1 MPCNVYRCLDLF
13 NEKDL
18 LEFAADITAKKQSNM
33 RNFMEGFL
41 TSTVELKRNDSTQA
55 TYRLFGQRMCHSLFQ
70 KVFQHSSMVK
80 SIRHDFISSS
90 SSIPLLLK
98 NEKRGGNCFKED
110 DLSVGSNWAVQFLLN
125 YGRTYGRPRP
135 DGREYKKAS
144 NKSPDNTIYMLNT
157 CVTKRDVYE
166 EYKRVFAQACSDNWF
181 LSINLC
187 MNIDVEA
194 SIQPKSMPEEP
205 ISYSWF
211 TSVWEKRSPFVVVGA
226 KQTDYCDTCKAFNE
240 AVHTDELEY
249 QHGTHVISAR
259 AHRAQYNQ
267 NIQNVYSS
275 SDSMQIDLDYA
286 EGVSYPQ
293 YRQQPGSLDAYCIT
307 PRDSLRPTSNV
318 LIFCYKKECIQLGKV
333 VMQLFRWL
341 TTSLKI
347 QYLGTSDICFC
358 KVITVWVKQKITFL
372 LPI

>member
-1 MPCNVYRCLDLF
+1 
-13 NEKDL
+13 
-18 LEFAADITAKKQSNM
+18 
-33 RNFMEGFL
+33 
-41 TSTVELKRNDSTQA
+41 
-55 TYRLFGQRMCHSLFQ
+55 MCHVLFQ

-80 SIRHDFISSS
+80 SIRHDFNSSS

-98 NEKRGGNCFKED
+98 NEKRGGNRFKED

-135 DGREYKKAS
+135 DKREYKKAS

-226 KQTDYCDTCKAFNE
+226 KQTDYCDTCKEFK
-240 AVHTDELEY
+240 AVHTD
-249 QHGTHVISAR
+249 A
-259 AHRAQYNQ
+259 
-267 NIQNVYSS
+267 
-275 SDSMQIDLDYA
+275 
-286 EGVSYPQ
+286 
-293 YRQQPGSLDAYCIT
+293 
-307 PRDSLRPTSNV
+307 
-318 LIFCYKKECIQLGKV
+318 
-333 VMQLFRWL
+333 
-341 TTSLKI
+341 
-347 QYLGTSDICFC
+347 
-358 KVITVWVKQKITFL
+358 
-372 LPI
+372 